1 MFSHLEAGFT
11 DTRLLAGFINRN
23 IFVFIKMKGK
33 MIFFQSF
40 FFYSFGSSDE
50 FLSSPC
56 PFYSRFRSF
65 TDEISFT
72 ATPQKTTL
80 LTGEVIPVNT
90 QLLAIDDDADQN
102 YEFMFVTP
110 TGNAEIAGYEKGVW
124 KSISKGVF
132 PLNIKFLNVGVNEV
146 VMKVR
151 NTSGNEKT
159 QTISVEAVKTDIQ
172 INSLTTSISSI
183 MAGAPTNL
191 IINVKKTPKNSDFV
205 KYRIWLSDITE
216 GSVSGL
222 SSTNG
227 SYVEGHIADGRLEY
241 ALNPSESGTYKV
253 NVQLMDEYGSE
264 SAIESIPIT
273 VTPEV
278 TLTTPISGKIKVK
291 RVRKDYTSDQYFEY
305 YRGFEFN
312 YALSSNYDIES
323 ITYDFSFD
331 SSAITFRKTEKVSG
345 TQIPNKR
352 NVDFSIQPFSK
363 DAWQEYW
370 NKAGHGKD
378 GSKFFTN
385 AIWSNGQLTISV
397 LLSNGKTYKF
407 KGKLNIQEVG

>member
-1 MFSHLEAGFT
+1 MYYIKYIITDIIFT
-11 DTRLLAGFINRN
+11 I
-23 IFVFIKMKGK
+23 IF
-33 MIFFQSF
+33 
-40 FFYSFGSSDE
+40 
-50 FLSSPC
+50 
-56 PFYSRFRSF
+56 
-65 TDEISFT
+65 
-72 ATPQKTTL
+72 TL
-80 LTGEVIPVNT
+80 
-90 QLLAIDDDADQN
+90 
-102 YEFMFVTP
+102 
-110 TGNAEIAGYEKGVW
+110 
-124 KSISKGVF
+124 
-132 PLNIKFLNVGVNEV
+132 FLNVGVNEV

-172 INSLTTSISSI
+172 INSLTTSVSTI

-191 IINVKKTPKNSDFV
+191 IINITKTPKNSDFV

-227 SYVEGHIADGRLEY
+227 SYVEGHISDGRLEY

-264 SAIESIPIT
+264 SAIESIPVT
-273 VTPEV
+273 VAPEV
-278 TLTTPISGKIKVK
+278 TLTTPISGSIKIH
-291 RVRKDYTSDQYFEY
+291 RKQNSNHENQYFEF
-305 YRGFEFN
+305 YRGFDFR

-345 TQIPNKR
+345 SKIPNKR

-363 DAWQEYW
+363 DAYEEYW
-370 NKAGHGKD
+370 NTGTPYTAFPRDKVWR
-378 GSKFFTN
+378 N
-385 AIWSNGQLTISV
+385 AQVTISV
-397 LLSNGKTYKF
+397 LLSNGKTYRF
-407 KGKLNIQEVG
+407 KGKPDVVES

>member
-11 DTRLLAGFINRN
+11 DTRLLAGFIDRN
-23 IFVFIKMKGK
+23 IFVFIKMKGEV
-33 MIFFQSF
+33 IFLQSF

-159 QTISVEAVKTDIQ
+159 QTISVEASQ
-172 INSLTTSISSI
+172 
-183 MAGAPTNL
+183 
-191 IINVKKTPKNSDFV
+191 
-205 KYRIWLSDITE
+205 
-216 GSVSGL
+216 
-222 SSTNG
+222 
-227 SYVEGHIADGRLEY
+227 
-241 ALNPSESGTYKV
+241 PSF
-253 NVQLMDEYGSE
+253 
-264 SAIESIPIT
+264 
-273 VTPEV
+273 EV
-278 TLTTPISGKIKVK
+278 
-291 RVRKDYTSDQYFEY
+291 
-305 YRGFEFN
+305 
-312 YALSSNYDIES
+312 
-323 ITYDFSFD
+323 
-331 SSAITFRKTEKVSG
+331 SSAILNGNQLEVGRNISG
-345 TQIPNKR
+345 SANINRLGQIK
-352 NVDFSIQPFSK
+352 
-363 DAWQEYW
+363 
-370 NKAGHGKD
+370 
-378 GSKFFTN
+378 
-385 AIWSNGQLTISV
+385 LTISSDTDV
-397 LLSNGKTYKF
+397 VKSYRVSLNSDHKGGFYIQTSEGLRRYFNGETIDLPVGEHTIEYEPTGDPATSHNITLQVSNGFKSISTNVTFEVLKEESVTFAFKKVRWEIRSGDTFNHSLYAQDYKIIISDVSLNEGNSLKSVEVF
-407 KGKLNIQEVG
+407 DTERGQDYRVAGSNGLISLEGKSADALKNIVVYNEWAVKHNSFGWHGTGAHYRVKFTLKNGKVLIYDKVNLEWG

>member
-1 MFSHLEAGFT
+1 
-11 DTRLLAGFINRN
+11 
-23 IFVFIKMKGK
+23 MKGK

-172 INSLTTSISSI
+172 INSLTTSVSSI
-183 MAGAPTNL
+183 MAGIPTNL
-191 IINVKKTPKNSDFV
+191 IINVTKTPKNSDFV

-227 SYVEGHIADGRLEY
+227 SYVEGHISDGRLEY

-264 SAIESIPIT
+264 SAVESIPIT

-278 TLTTPISGKIKVK
+278 TLTTPISGKIRINRRRVK
-291 RVRKDYTSDQYFEY
+291 GESEWYREY

-312 YALSSNYDIES
+312 YALSSKYDIES
-323 ITYDFSFD
+323 ITYDYSFD
-331 SSAITFRKTEKVSG
+331 SDRITFRKNLKVSG
-345 TQIPNKR
+345 DQIENKR
-352 NVDFSIQPFSK
+352 NVDYSTLPFTNNGE
-363 DAWQEYW
+363 DPWEEYW
-370 NKAGHGKD
+370 NTGTPR
-378 GSKFFTN
+378 SN
-385 AIWSNGQLTISV
+385 AFPDPQRWSNGQLTISV

-407 KGKLNIQEVG
+407 KGNLNVVVY

>member
-1 MFSHLEAGFT
+1 M
-11 DTRLLAGFINRN
+11 
-23 IFVFIKMKGK
+23 
-33 MIFFQSF
+33 
-40 FFYSFGSSDE
+40 
-50 FLSSPC
+50 
-56 PFYSRFRSF
+56 
-65 TDEISFT
+65 
-72 ATPQKTTL
+72 
-80 LTGEVIPVNT
+80 
-90 QLLAIDDDADQN
+90 AIDDDTDQN

-172 INSLTTSISSI
+172 INSLSTSVSTIK
-183 MAGAPTNL
+183 AGTPTNL
-191 IINVKKTPKNSDFV
+191 IINITKNPKNSDFV

-227 SYVEGHIADGRLEY
+227 SYVEGHISDGRLEY

-264 SAIESIPIT
+264 SAVESIPIT
-273 VTPEV
+273 VAPEV
-278 TLTTPISGKIKVK
+278 TLTTPISGKIKIE
-291 RVRKDYTSDQYFEY
+291 RVRKDNSHDQYFEF
-305 YRGFEFN
+305 YRGFDFR

-323 ITYDFSFD
+323 ITYEFSFD
-331 SSAITFRKTEKVSG
+331 SSAITFGKTEKVSG
-345 TQIPNKR
+345 TQLPNKR
-352 NVDFSIQPFSK
+352 NVDYSAHPFSISTR
-363 DAWQEYW
+363 QEYW
-370 NKAGHGKD
+370 NTAGHGKN
-378 GSKFFTN
+378 GNKFYKD
-385 AIWSNGQLTISV
+385 ARWSNGKLTITV

-407 KGKLNIQEVG
+407 NTKLDIVEV

>member
-1 MFSHLEAGFT
+1 MYYIKYIITDIIFT
-11 DTRLLAGFINRN
+11 I
-23 IFVFIKMKGK
+23 IFM
-33 MIFFQSF
+33 
-40 FFYSFGSSDE
+40 
-50 FLSSPC
+50 L
-56 PFYSRFRSF
+56 
-65 TDEISFT
+65 
-72 ATPQKTTL
+72 
-80 LTGEVIPVNT
+80 
-90 QLLAIDDDADQN
+90 
-102 YEFMFVTP
+102 
-110 TGNAEIAGYEKGVW
+110 
-124 KSISKGVF
+124 
-132 PLNIKFLNVGVNEV
+132 FLNVGVNEV

-172 INSLTTSISSI
+172 INSLTTSVSTI

-191 IINVKKTPKNSDFV
+191 IINITKTPKNSDFV

-227 SYVEGHIADGRLEY
+227 SYVEGHISDGRLEY

-264 SAIESIPIT
+264 SAVESIPIT
-273 VTPEV
+273 VTPEI
-278 TLTTPISGKIKVK
+278 TLTTPISGRINVK

-305 YRGFEFN
+305 YRGFDFN
-312 YALSSNYDIES
+312 YALSSKYDIES

-345 TQIPNKR
+345 NQIPNKR
-352 NVDFSIQPFSK
+352 NVDYSIQPFSK
-363 DAWQEYW
+363 PAWEEYW

-378 GSKFFTN
+378 GNKFFAN
-385 AIWSNGQLTISV
+385 ARWSNGQLTISV
-397 LLSNGKTYKF
+397 LLSNGKTYRF

>member
-11 DTRLLAGFINRN
+11 DTRLLAGFIDRN
-23 IFVFIKMKGK
+23 IFVFIKMKGEV
-33 MIFFQSF
+33 IFLQSF

-172 INSLTTSISSI
+172 INSLTTSVSTI

-191 IINVKKTPKNSDFV
+191 IINVTKTPKNSDFV

-227 SYVEGHIADGRLEY
+227 SYVEGHISDGRLEY

-273 VTPEV
+273 VAPEI
-278 TLTTPISGKIKVK
+278 TLTTPISGRINVK

-305 YRGFEFN
+305 YRGFDFN
-312 YALSSNYDIES
+312 YALSSKYDIES

-345 TQIPNKR
+345 NQIPNKR
-352 NVDFSIQPFSK
+352 NVDFSIHPSWE
-363 DAWQEYW
+363 AVRQEYW
-370 NKAGHGKD
+370 NNGNDGK
-378 GSKFFTN
+378 FHRN

-397 LLSNGKTYKF
+397 LLSNGKTYRF

>member
-1 MFSHLEAGFT
+1 MYYIKYIITDIIFT
-11 DTRLLAGFINRN
+11 I
-23 IFVFIKMKGK
+23 IFM
-33 MIFFQSF
+33 
-40 FFYSFGSSDE
+40 
-50 FLSSPC
+50 L
-56 PFYSRFRSF
+56 
-65 TDEISFT
+65 
-72 ATPQKTTL
+72 
-80 LTGEVIPVNT
+80 
-90 QLLAIDDDADQN
+90 
-102 YEFMFVTP
+102 
-110 TGNAEIAGYEKGVW
+110 
-124 KSISKGVF
+124 
-132 PLNIKFLNVGVNEV
+132 FLNVGVNEV

-172 INSLTTSISSI
+172 INSLTTSVSTI

-191 IINVKKTPKNSDFV
+191 IINITKTPKNSDFV

-227 SYVEGHIADGRLEY
+227 SYVEGHISDGRLEY

-273 VTPEV
+273 VAPEI
-278 TLTTPISGKIKVK
+278 TLTTPISGKINIE
-291 RVRKDYTSDQYFEY
+291 RERGGSTSGRHEF
-305 YRGFEFN
+305 YRGFEFK

-331 SSAITFRKTEKVSG
+331 SDRITFGKTEKVSG
-345 TQIPNKR
+345 TELPNKR
-352 NVDFSIQPFSK
+352 NVDYSIQPFSK
-363 DAWQEYW
+363 STKQEYW
-370 NKAGHGKD
+370 NTGNRRGLFPFD
-378 GSKFFTN
+378 QV
-385 AIWSNGQLTISV
+385 WRNGQLTISV

-407 KGKLNIQEVG
+407 KGKLDIKEV

>member
-1 MFSHLEAGFT
+1 MYYIKYIITDIIFT
-11 DTRLLAGFINRN
+11 I
-23 IFVFIKMKGK
+23 IF
-33 MIFFQSF
+33 
-40 FFYSFGSSDE
+40 
-50 FLSSPC
+50 
-56 PFYSRFRSF
+56 
-65 TDEISFT
+65 
-72 ATPQKTTL
+72 TL
-80 LTGEVIPVNT
+80 
-90 QLLAIDDDADQN
+90 
-102 YEFMFVTP
+102 
-110 TGNAEIAGYEKGVW
+110 
-124 KSISKGVF
+124 
-132 PLNIKFLNVGVNEV
+132 FLNVGVNEV

-172 INSLTTSISSI
+172 INSLTTSVSTI

-191 IINVKKTPKNSDFV
+191 IINITKTPKNSDFV

-227 SYVEGHIADGRLEY
+227 SYVEGHISDGRLEY

-264 SAIESIPIT
+264 SAVESIPVT
-273 VTPEV
+273 VVPEV
-278 TLTTPISGKIKVK
+278 TLTTPISGKIKID
-291 RVRKDYTSDQYFEY
+291 RRRNSGHHNEYFEFFTGY
-305 YRGFEFN
+305 EFK

-345 TQIPNKR
+345 SKIPNKR

-363 DAWQEYW
+363 DAYEEYW
-370 NKAGHGKD
+370 NTAGHGNH
-378 GSKFFTN
+378 GNKFFGN
-385 AIWSNGQLTISV
+385 AIWSNGKLTISV
-397 LLSNGKTYKF
+397 LLSNGKTYRF
-407 KGKLNIQEVG
+407 KGNLDIKAV

>member
-1 MFSHLEAGFT
+1 MYYIKYIITDIIFT
-11 DTRLLAGFINRN
+11 I
-23 IFVFIKMKGK
+23 IF
-33 MIFFQSF
+33 
-40 FFYSFGSSDE
+40 
-50 FLSSPC
+50 
-56 PFYSRFRSF
+56 
-65 TDEISFT
+65 
-72 ATPQKTTL
+72 TL
-80 LTGEVIPVNT
+80 
-90 QLLAIDDDADQN
+90 
-102 YEFMFVTP
+102 
-110 TGNAEIAGYEKGVW
+110 
-124 KSISKGVF
+124 
-132 PLNIKFLNVGVNEV
+132 FLNVGVNEV

-172 INSLTTSISSI
+172 INSLTTSVSTI

-191 IINVKKTPKNSDFV
+191 IINITKTPKNSDFV

-227 SYVEGHIADGRLEY
+227 SYVEGHISDGRLEY

-264 SAIESIPIT
+264 SAIESIPVT
-273 VTPEV
+273 VAPEV
-278 TLTTPISGKIKVK
+278 TLTTPISGSIKIH
-291 RVRKDYTSDQYFEY
+291 RKQNSNHENQYFEF
-305 YRGFEFN
+305 YRGFDFRYALSSNYDIESITYDFSFDSSANSNHENQYFEFYRGFDFR

-345 TQIPNKR
+345 SKIPNKR

-363 DAWQEYW
+363 DAYEEYW
-370 NKAGHGKD
+370 NTGTPYTAFPRDKVWR
-378 GSKFFTN
+378 N
-385 AIWSNGQLTISV
+385 AQVTISV
-397 LLSNGKTYKF
+397 LLSNGKTYRF
-407 KGKLNIQEVG
+407 KGKPDVVES

>member
-1 MFSHLEAGFT
+1 MITDIIFT
-11 DTRLLAGFINRN
+11 I
-23 IFVFIKMKGK
+23 IF
-33 MIFFQSF
+33 
-40 FFYSFGSSDE
+40 
-50 FLSSPC
+50 
-56 PFYSRFRSF
+56 
-65 TDEISFT
+65 
-72 ATPQKTTL
+72 TL
-80 LTGEVIPVNT
+80 
-90 QLLAIDDDADQN
+90 
-102 YEFMFVTP
+102 
-110 TGNAEIAGYEKGVW
+110 
-124 KSISKGVF
+124 
-132 PLNIKFLNVGVNEV
+132 FLNVGVNEV

-172 INSLTTSISSI
+172 INSLTTSVSTI

-191 IINVKKTPKNSDFV
+191 IINITKTPKNSDFV

-227 SYVEGHIADGRLEY
+227 SYVEGHISDGRLEY

-264 SAIESIPIT
+264 SAIESIPVT
-273 VTPEV
+273 VAPEV
-278 TLTTPISGKIKVK
+278 TLTTPISGSIKIH
-291 RVRKDYTSDQYFEY
+291 RKQNSNHENQYFEF
-305 YRGFEFN
+305 YRGFDFR

-345 TQIPNKR
+345 SKIPNKR

-363 DAWQEYW
+363 DAYEEYW
-370 NKAGHGKD
+370 NTGTPYTAFPRDKVWR
-378 GSKFFTN
+378 N
-385 AIWSNGQLTISV
+385 AQVTISV
-397 LLSNGKTYKF
+397 LLSNGKTYRF
-407 KGKLNIQEVG
+407 KGKPDVVES